1 MPDQFEYKAIAAMA
15 ENRVIGFENSIPWY
29 LPEDFKWFKNATLG
43 HTLLMGRK
51 TFESIGRP
59 LPGRQTIILSRQQF
73 SAQGTT
79 CIHSLEEIESTS
91 KNPLIWIAGGS
102 EIYKLLLPKCSDLY
116 LTRVH
121 LSPKGDTFFPE
132 FETQFELKEILK
144 KETDFSIEH
153 WKQKS

>member
-1 MPDQFEYKAIAAMA
+1 MKNSITIIVAYT
-15 ENRVIGFENSIPWY
+15 NNLLIGKDNSIPWHISDD
-29 LPEDFKWFKNATLG
+29 LKRFKKLTTGNVII
-43 HTLLMGRK
+43 MGRK

-79 CIHSLEEIESTS
+79 CIHSLEDIESAS

-121 LSPKGDTFFPE
+121 LNPKGDTFFPE

-153 WKQKS
+153 WRQKS